1 MAANA
6 ALFHSPGPK
15 EQINR
20 DGQSLLFSAVALLA
34 FPAFTAAPF
43 SGNRMTATY
52 YNRKKN
58 FKLIKRYYAVF
69 SGDVRKGCGVYPARD
84 RCQSLTG

>member
-52 YNRKKN
+52 YNRKKISSLLRDIMLY
-58 FKLIKRYYAVF
+58 FRVM
-69 SGDVRKGCGVYPARD
+69 SVRVAEFTPLETGVN
-84 RCQSLTG
+84 L